1 MVKKNFT
8 KKDLSLKI
16 YQKLGFS
23 KNFSSLLIDDFFE
36 TINSELIKKNK
47 VKLTSFGTLKIL
59 NKKERIGRNPKT
71 KSEALISAR
80 KVVIFKPS
88 SFFKNIINKI

>member
-80 KVVIFKPS
+80 KVVTFKPS

>member
-8 KKDLSLKI
+8 KKDLSAKI

-23 KNFSSLLIDDFFE
+23 KNFSSVIIDDFFE
-36 TINSELIKKNK
+36 IINSELIKTNK
-47 VKLTSFGTLKIL
+47 IKLSSFGTLKIL
-59 NKKERIGRNPKT
+59 NKKERRGRNPKT

-80 KVVIFKPS
+80 KVVTFKPS
-88 SFFKNIINKI
+88 LLFKSKINKI

>member
-8 KKDLSLKI
+8 KKDLTAKI

-23 KNFSSLLIDDFFE
+23 KNFSSVIIDDFFE
-36 TINSELIKKNK
+36 IINSELIKTNK
-47 VKLTSFGTLKIL
+47 IKLSSFGTLKVL
-59 NKKERIGRNPKT
+59 NKKERRGRNPKT

-80 KVVIFKPS
+80 KVVTFKPS
-88 SFFKNIINKI
+88 LLFKSKINKI